1 MNSKINIQLS
11 IVIPVFNEEENIAPL
26 YNDII
31 KAVSGKYDDFEIIF
45 IDDGSIDGSL
55 EQMLMQHEKDKRV
68 KIIEFMRNFGQSA
81 AISAGFSRAAG
92 NIIIP
97 LDGDLQNDPAD
108 IPLFVEK
115 IKEGFDMVNGWRM
128 NRKDNL
134 FFRKIPSYLGNK
146 LISSIT
152 GVKLRDS
159 GCTMRAFTRK
169 IAKNLI
175 LYGEMHRYIPA
186 IASRFGVKSVE
197 IPVNHRERKFGKSKY
212 GLGRTFRLI
221 LDLISIK
228 YFLTFSFR
236 PLHFFGGLGLLSMGS
251 GFISGLYLAYE
262 RFFVKNAN
270 LSRPLLFFSILTLIL
285 GFQMIF
291 LGLVAEMMNR
301 LYYEGLKKNIYY
313 IDKEIG
319 WDGD

>member
-1 MNSKINIQLS
+1 MNSKMNVQLS
-11 IVIPVFNEEENIAPL
+11 IVIPVFNEEENIEPL

-45 IDDGSIDGSL
+45 INDGSIDGSL
-55 EQMLMQHEKDKRV
+55 EQMLMLHEKDKRV

-81 AISAGFSRAAG
+81 AISAGFSRATG

-115 IKEGFDMVNGWRM
+115 IKEGYDMVNGWRA

-134 FFRKIPSYLGNK
+134 FLRKIPSYLGNK

-197 IPVNHRERKFGKSKY
+197 IPVSHRERKFGKSKY

-236 PLHFFGGLGLLSMGS
+236 PLHFFGSLGLLSMGS
-251 GFISGLYLAYE
+251 GFISGLYLVYE
-262 RFFVKNAN
+262 RFFVPNAI
-270 LSRPLLFFSILTLIL
+270 LSHPLLFFSILTLIL